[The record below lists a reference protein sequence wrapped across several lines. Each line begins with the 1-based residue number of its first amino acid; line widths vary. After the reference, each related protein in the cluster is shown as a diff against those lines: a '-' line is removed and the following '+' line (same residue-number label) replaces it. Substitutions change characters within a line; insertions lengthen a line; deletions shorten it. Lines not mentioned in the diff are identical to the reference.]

1 MLRKTGKAEGFTPL
15 STRVEAFAR
24 LETWSIKC
32 KYQSMVGQRFTEQF
46 LNELKSRIRMS
57 DVVGRKVKLVK
68 KGKEW
73 SGLSPFT
80 AEKTPSFYVNDQ
92 KQFFKDFS
100 SGKFGDVI
108 TFLQETER
116 LSFSEAV
123 EKLAAEAGMQ
133 LPSDTPQAKA
143 ERSRKGRLM
152 DVCEAAT
159 KFFEDQLRGPEGGAA
174 RAYLQGRGLKPSSW
188 EKYRLGFAPD
198 SWRALQEH
206 LMKLGMKPGDMLD
219 AGLTIKPDTGRDPYD
234 RFRGRVIFPIEDTTG
249 KVIAF
254 GGRALEKDAKPKYLN
269 SPETELFHKGQQ
281 LYRYKR
287 AREAAAMA
295 NVEGLV
301 VCEGYMD
308 VIALCEAGIDYGVA
322 PLGTALT
329 EEQLALLWKVGG
341 EPILCFDGDDAGI
354 RAAHKAIDRA
364 LPSLEPGRSL
374 FFTLLPDGLDPD
386 DLIRERGPDAMKEEL
401 SRAKPL
407 VDLLWQREL
416 EQAPIDTPERK
427 AGFEQRLNTAV
438 DAIQHAGVKK
448 AYGRELH
455 QRLRDFMFQM
465 RRSGQ
470 EKRPGPVNRRMPQ
483 PEFNGRGF
491 RILLRLIDSPSLL
504 EASLEALAAAN
515 FPDPEVS
522 TLKDAVFDL
531 IETGE
536 EVDRTGLTSHLRLLG
551 KDKAIQ
557 LLRTQPAGTPLSP
570 DSPEGR
576 EWLSALERL
585 CAVDELSQDENRL
598 REGTGGENFEQNC
611 ASRKARLKNEIREL
625 TRGGEDSDRVETHSG
640 LESALKAFEEA
651 VKRKTGH

>member
-1 MLRKTGKAEGFTPL
+1 
-15 STRVEAFAR
+15 
-24 LETWSIKC
+24 
-32 KYQSMVGQRFTEQF
+32 MVGPRFNDSYI
-46 LNELKSRIRMS
+46 NELKSRIRIS

-123 EKLAAEAGMQ
+123 ERLAAEAGME
-133 LPSDTPQAKA
+133 LPQDTPQAKA
-143 ERSRKGRLM
+143 ERSRRGRLL

-159 KFFEDQLRGPEGGAA
+159 KFFEDQLRGPEGAAA
-174 RAYLQGRGLKPSSW
+174 RAYLEGRGLKPSSW
-188 EKYRLGFAPD
+188 GEYRLGFAPD

-206 LMKLGMKPGDMLD
+206 LTKTGATQKDMLD
-219 AGLTIKPDTGRDPYD
+219 AGLIIQPDSGRDPYD

-254 GGRALEKDAKPKYLN
+254 GGRAMEKDAKPKYLN
-269 SPETELFHKGQQ
+269 SPETELFHKGAQ

-295 NVEGLV
+295 DVEGLI

-308 VIALCEAGIDYGVA
+308 VIALCEAGFGYGVA

-329 EEQLALLWKVGG
+329 EDQLSLLWKVGG
-341 EPILCFDGDDAGI
+341 EPVLCFDGDAAGV

-364 LPSLEPGRSL
+364 LPYLEPGRSL

-386 DLIRERGPDAMKEEL
+386 DLIRERGKGAMGEAL
-401 SRAKPL
+401 GGAKPL
-407 VDLLWQREL
+407 VDLLWMREL
-416 EQAPIDTPERK
+416 EQGPLDTPERK
-427 AGFEQRLNTAV
+427 AGFEQRLDEAV
-438 DAIQHAGVKK
+438 AHISHAGVKK

-455 QRLRDFMFQM
+455 QRLRDYLFQM
-465 RRSGQ
+465 RRSGSVRSGNDLQ
-470 EKRPGPVNRRMPQ
+470 RKAI
-483 PEFNGRGF
+483 GRKPDLNLNPRGL
-491 RILLRLIDSPSLL
+491 RILVRLIDSPAML
-504 EASLEALAAAN
+504 EAGIERLAAAR
-515 FPDPEVS
+515 FPDPVVS
-522 TLKDAVFDL
+522 GLKDAVFDL
-531 IETGE
+531 FESGE
-536 EVDRTGLTSHLRLLG
+536 EVDRTGLTSHLRLFG

-557 LLRTQPAGTPLSP
+557 LLQTQPAGTPLNP
-570 DSPEGR
+570 NSPEGQ
-576 EWLSALERL
+576 EWLSALERF
-585 CAVDELSQDENRL
+585 CAVDELSHDQQQL
-598 REGTGGENFEQNC
+598 RSGAGGDVFEQSC
-611 ASRKARLKNEIREL
+611 AEEKARLKSEIRDL
-625 TRGGEDSDRVETHSG
+625 TRGGDEVHAIETKSG
-640 LESALKAFEEA
+640 LSRALNAFGEA
-651 VKRKTGH
+651 AAKKWGR